1 VSEVFVSYQREN
13 LAAVGRL
20 VEALRAEGIGVWW
33 DQDIPPNAAWE
44 ATIEHQLSLA
54 KVVLVAWSP
63 ASVASENVKA
73 EARWARQQGLLLQ
86 VFVEACEPP
95 LFFGERQGVDL
106 KHWSGVASDP
116 AFRTV
121 LEAVRKELRQP
132 SPPSPDAAA
141 APDVFASEAAPPP
154 LPSKPS
160 IAVLPFTDMTGSEG
174 QDYFAD
180 GMVVEIV
187 EALSRI
193 RSIFVIASGS
203 GLSFKGRGVSAQEA
217 ARELGVRYVLEGS
230 IRKAGGRVRI
240 GVQLI
245 DASDGAQI
253 WTNRFEDTLEDVFA
267 LQDKVALA
275 VAGKIEPAVQE
286 AEVRHA
292 SARPTENVGSYD
304 LYLRAMALSRSLD
317 RIGMLQAIDL
327 LKRAIA
333 LDPGFGL
340 ALSAMASCHYFIDIF
355 GWSDDL
361 ERNRREGVEMA
372 HRSVR
377 AAGDDADVLATAARS
392 AVHLERDL
400 DGAVALVERAI
411 ALNPG
416 CARAWVASGL
426 VRTRAGETDLAVEH
440 IETAMRLDPAGPNR
454 SRQLLLLGVA
464 RFQQGRYSEVVAL
477 MREATQQID
486 SPTGY
491 AFLAA
496 SYGHLGDLDAAAEAL
511 ARYRTV
517 SPRPVEEF
525 GRSLLSSEASHQS
538 RFHDGIALLEGK
550 TPSDSAAGV

>member
-1 VSEVFVSYQREN
+1 
-13 LAAVGRL
+13 
-20 VEALRAEGIGVWW
+20 
-33 DQDIPPNAAWE
+33 
-44 ATIEHQLSLA
+44 
-54 KVVLVAWSP
+54 
-63 ASVASENVKA
+63 VASENVKA
-73 EARWARQQGLLLQ
+73 EARRARTQGRLLQ

-106 KHWSGVASDP
+106 KHWSGAASDP
-116 AFRTV
+116 AFQTV
-121 LEAVRKELRQP
+121 LKAVREELGQP
-132 SPPSPDAAA
+132 SSPSPDATA
-141 APDVFASEAAPPP
+141 APDVFTSAAAPPP

-160 IAVLPFTDMTGSEG
+160 IAVMPFTDMTGSEG

-203 GLSFKGRGVSAQEA
+203 GLSFKGKGVSAQEA
-217 ARELGVRYVLEGS
+217 ARELGVRYVLEGN

-245 DASDGAQI
+245 DAVDGAQI
-253 WTNRFEDTLEDVFA
+253 WTHRFEDTLEDVFA

-275 VAGKIEPAVQE
+275 VAGKIEPALQE

-292 SARPTENVGSYD
+292 SARPTENMGSYD
-304 LYLRAMALSRSLD
+304 LYLRGMALSRSLD
-317 RIGMLQAIDL
+317 RTEMLQALDL
-327 LKRAIA
+327 LTRAIA
-333 LDPGFGL
+333 LDPGFGQ
-340 ALSAMASCHYFIDIF
+340 ALSAVASCHYFIDIF
-355 GWSDDL
+355 GWSDDP

-372 HRSVR
+372 HRSLR
-377 AAGDDADVLATAARS
+377 AAGDDADVVATAARS

-400 DGAVALVERAI
+400 DGAVALIERAI

-426 VRTRAGETDLAVEH
+426 VRTRAGDTDLAVEH
-440 IETAMRLDPAGPNR
+440 FETAMRLDPTGPNR
-454 SRQLLLLGVA
+454 ARQLLLLGVA
-464 RFQQGRYSEVVAL
+464 RFQQGRHSEVVAL

-496 SYGHLGDLDAAAEAL
+496 SYGHLGETDAAADAL

-517 SPRPVEEF
+517 SPLPVEEF
-525 GRSLLSSEASHQS
+525 GRSLLSSEASHAKL
-538 RFHDGIALLEGK
+538 FVDGIALAEGK
-550 TPSDSAAGV
+550 SRATVDGPEPKR